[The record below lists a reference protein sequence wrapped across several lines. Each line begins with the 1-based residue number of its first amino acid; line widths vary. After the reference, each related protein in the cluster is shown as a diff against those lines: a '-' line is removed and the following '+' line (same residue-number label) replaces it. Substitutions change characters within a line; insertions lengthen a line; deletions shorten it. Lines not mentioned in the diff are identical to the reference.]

1 MTTRFRHFTFG
12 LLALV
17 CAAVISS
24 CSSDELGQTLTV
36 DFDENF
42 NPKQVELVQPDQT
55 KPVDS
60 KNAKTTSFDVI
71 AAVTYKGKRTLEYIW
86 GIDSTGL
93 SVGYSIKPDST
104 NPNRATIT
112 LTYTAPLSATA
123 FDGAMPIKLTVKEK
137 DGSITDSDTISVGVY
152 VYGSSN
158 G

>member
-24 CSSDELGQTLTV
+24 CSSDEVGQTLTV
-36 DFDENF
+36 NFDQEF
-42 NPKQVELVQPDQT
+42 NPKQVQLVQPDQT

-71 AAVTYKGKRTLEYIW
+71 AAVTYRGKRNLEYIW

-93 SVGYSIKPDST
+93 AVGYAIKPDTTS
-104 NPNRATIT
+104 PNRATIT
-112 LTYTAPLSATA
+112 LTYSAPLSVTS
-123 FDGAMPIKLTVKEK
+123 FDGKMPIKLMVKEK
-137 DGSITDSDTISVGVY
+137 DGSITDSDTIYVDVY